1 MIDLNKFY
9 AQYCAD
15 PESTRFEMVE
25 SAARELNKAVQE
37 KYYDA
42 LDLKHLNYSE
52 ICEWLGWPNFQDGG
66 IFEQTIDVAANMVLG
81 VMGYKPQH

>member
-1 MIDLNKFY
+1 MYNNLNYSNMIDLNMFY

-37 KYYDA
+37 R
-42 LDLKHLNYSE
+42 LE
-52 ICEWLGWPNFQDGG
+52 RTTGFEW
-66 IFEQTIDVAANMVLG
+66 TITVI
-81 VMGYKPQH
+81 PE